1 MMDPDEFV
9 AAVRLGGLAPLLRGN
24 RSLYV
29 EGEGLSEDPNDVLV
43 CRMYRRYPLPDNYD
57 WDASWSD
64 LHHCYTVYL
73 CFYKGGVFIN
83 EVAGCCLYADDYVE
97 VPAGA

>member
-29 EGEGLSEDPNDVLV
+29 EGESLSENKRDVLV

-57 WDASWSD
+57 WDICWSPRND
-64 LHHCYTVYL
+64 CYTVYL
-73 CFYKGGVFIN
+73 CFYKEGVFIN
-83 EVAGCCLYADDYVE
+83 EVAGCGLYGEGYVE
-97 VPAGA
+97 VPAST